1 MTRTPGSWL
10 RGARLR
16 GARLAAVATLV
27 VLATGCWTT
36 ESTPSATVTVHALKS
51 FTLTGPANATAG
63 TAFTVTVT
71 AKDAAGS
78 TLTGYR
84 GTVHFLNYVSD
95 PLAVLPADY
104 TFVAGDN
111 GTHTFTNAWTEF
123 KAQGQAPVVVN
134 VWNTVVNG
142 PAVTGSYSLTVTA
155 GTAAKLGFTQQ
166 PNGGALGV
174 AWTTQP
180 NVAIQDTWGN
190 TVTTSSASVTLSIAT
205 GTSGA
210 VLTCT
215 TNPLAAASGIAT
227 FAGCKINLA
236 GNGYT
241 LRAIAT
247 GLTLATS
254 NAFNIT

>member
-36 ESTPSATVTVHALKS
+36 ESTPSATVTVHALAS
-51 FTLTGPANATAG
+51 FTLTGPDATAG
-63 TAFTVTVT
+63 TPFTVTVT
-71 AKDAAGS
+71 AKDAANS

-84 GTVHFLNYVSD
+84 GTVHFLNFASD
-95 PLAVLPADY
+95 PLAVLPANY

-111 GTHTFTNAWTEF
+111 GTHTFTNGVTYY
-123 KAQGQAPVVVN
+123 KAQGQALIVQN
-134 VWNTVVNG
+134 AALT
-142 PAVTGSYSLTVTA
+142 VTGAYALTVTA

-166 PNGGALGV
+166 PNGGAAGV

-180 NVAIQDTWGN
+180 KVAIQDTWAN
-190 TVTTSSASVTLSIAT
+190 TVTTSSASVTLSITSGT

-241 LRAIAT
+241 LRATAT